1 MGKVEIVDNKLWL
14 IWGGKSRFKG
24 NGFEF
29 EVSWVNLINWNN
41 WVWLSFWV
49 CLIDKIK
56 CFWIINWKVL
66 YFGML
71 FILDSGVCC
80 KY

>member
-14 IWGGKSRFKG
+14 ILDGKSRFKG

-56 CFWIINWKVL
+56 CFLN
-66 YFGML
+66 Y
-71 FILDSGVCC
+71 
-80 KY
+80 